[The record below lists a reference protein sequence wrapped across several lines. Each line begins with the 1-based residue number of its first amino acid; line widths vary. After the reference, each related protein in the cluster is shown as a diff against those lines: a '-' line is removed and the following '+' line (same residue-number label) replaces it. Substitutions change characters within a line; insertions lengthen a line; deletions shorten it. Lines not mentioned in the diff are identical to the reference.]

1 MKSFLKTLWCAAV
14 DFRRH
19 GCGSLA
25 ASLAFFFLVSF
36 FPMVFLLL
44 YGVSFVLSHEQVG
57 HEFLVSF
64 FQGFMPN
71 LGPELS
77 EEIKRISQEEVV
89 RLVVFLTFAWFGLL
103 VFIEVEYAVNVVF
116 ESPHK
121 RHPLISTALS
131 IALIGLVALLFILSY
146 LVTQILSILI
156 SSAPRLGNL
165 DKVALGV
172 HHFLLSYTMPF
183 LLLLL
188 GVTCLYRYLPHH
200 RPAWR
205 EALAGGLVLAVL
217 WELTKHLFTNYI
229 QTLAVYGRM
238 YGSLLVV
245 VLFLL
250 WVYYSAVLFLYGA
263 EVVHRLQLKS
273 HPAASP

>member
-1 MKSFLKTLWCAAV
+1 MAFLKTLWCALV
-14 DFRRH
+14 DFRGH
-19 GCGSLA
+19 GCTSLA

-44 YGVSFVLSHEQVG
+44 YGVSFVLSHEQIG

-64 FQGFMPN
+64 FQAFMPT
-71 LGPELS
+71 LGPELT
-77 EEIKRISQEEVV
+77 EEIQRISREQIV
-89 RLVVFLTFAWFGLL
+89 RVVVFLTFAWFGLL

-116 ESPHK
+116 ESPRK

-131 IALIGLVALLFILSY
+131 VALIGLVALLFILSY
-146 LVTQILSILI
+146 LVTQILSLLV
-156 SSAPRLGNL
+156 SSAPQLGGL
-165 DKVALGV
+165 DKVALDL

-205 EALAGGLVLAVL
+205 EALAGGLVLVVL
-217 WELTKHLFTNYI
+217 WELTKHVFTNYI
-229 QTLAVYGRM
+229 QTLTVYGRM

-250 WVYYSAVLFLYGA
+250 WVYYSAALFLFGA
-263 EVVHRLQLKS
+263 EVVHRLQLRN
-273 HPAASP
+273 HAAASP